1 MWHDFFRDSGYHD
14 PKHGKKALYALDSV
28 KQDKTVQIC
37 LDSDKL
43 DLGKMGVQP
52 EEKYLLT
59 PEAKQYLKENL

>member
-59 PEAKQYLKENL
+59 SEAKLYLKENL

>member
-43 DLGKMGVQP
+43 DLG
-52 EEKYLLT
+52 
-59 PEAKQYLKENL
+59 